1 MTLAS
6 LQDALWIM
14 GGFLALLIF
23 LFIWTLRQNVNRT
36 AREKNAG
43 AAIPNFT
50 ETVILFQTLRGIIHE
65 QKNLAREFNASFD
78 KKVAIVRQFL
88 AKSAEEQTALRNELH
103 ALQNQIAT
111 AREELATL
119 RNTLRIEAER
129 RPNGQDITFQPVAL
143 SPEQPLSDFI
153 ADIPARPTDTL
164 SRPADTPSRPT
175 DTLSRPPGTVRPI
188 PLYTTHDDDT
198 LQVIAKPEESD
209 SLIDS
214 WSGFDFA
221 GIEEAD
227 AFDVPE
233 TPPDVPSDP
242 ELAREAFR
250 TLLDIQPET
259 PRNRPDLAIASGE
272 FFSSDRT
279 EEPVYGI
286 NDSGNGR
293 DKGAPLRARVYAYY
307 DAGMTVSEIAR
318 ELGIGKGEARLMLNL
333 RDRDERQRQRS

>member
-1 MTLAS
+1 MILAS

-14 GGFLALLIF
+14 GGILALLIF
-23 LFIWTLRQNVNRT
+23 LFFGALYQNIKRT
-36 AREKNAG
+36 TREKNAR
-43 AAIPNFT
+43 AAVPNFT

-78 KKVAIVRQFL
+78 KKVTIVRQFL

-103 ALQNQIAT
+103 ALQRQIAT
-111 AREELATL
+111 AREELKIL
-119 RNTLRIEAER
+119 RNTLQTEAKRGHNE
-129 RPNGQDITFQPVAL
+129 PETAPLYAGAL
-143 SPEQPLSDFI
+143 FEESLSDFI
-153 ADIPARPTDTL
+153 VDTPE
-164 SRPADTPSRPT
+164 RPADMHSRPHE
-175 DTLSRPPGTVRPI
+175 TVHPI
-188 PLYTTHDDDT
+188 PLYTPHPDDT
-198 LQVIAKPEESD
+198 LQVLAKPDESD

-233 TPPDVPSDP
+233 TPPETPSDP

-259 PRNRPDLAIASGE
+259 PRNRPDLAIAAGELISGDQAE
-272 FFSSDRT
+272 VPLYS
-279 EEPVYGI
+279 V

-293 DKGAPLRARVYAYY
+293 DKGAPLRARVYSYY

-318 ELGIGKGEARLMLNL
+318 ELGIGKGEVRLMLNL